1 VKKIEY
7 APNSIEEKKYLQ
19 KLIKKYSR
27 KHLINNVKNNNG
39 VRNT

>member
-1 VKKIEY
+1 MEY
-7 APNSIEEKKYLQ
+7 APNSLQEEKYLQ

-27 KHLINNVKNNNG
+27 KHLINNVKNKNG